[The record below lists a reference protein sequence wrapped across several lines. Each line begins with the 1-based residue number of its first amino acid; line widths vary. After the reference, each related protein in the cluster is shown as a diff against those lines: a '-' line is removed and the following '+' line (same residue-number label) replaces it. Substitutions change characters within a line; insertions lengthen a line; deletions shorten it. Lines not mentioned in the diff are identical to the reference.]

1 MSEVLFEILRGEI
14 KLNTLYVSDLDG
26 TLLRSDE
33 TTSKYT
39 NEIINSLTERGMIFS
54 YATARSLVTAKK
66 VTKGLTAKIPL
77 IVYNGAFVI
86 DNISE
91 KLLIENYFENAVESL
106 LEDLFHN
113 EVYPIVYAFINDEE
127 KFSFV
132 PELCT
137 KGMNVFINSRKGD
150 IRTNAV
156 KTVNDL
162 KSGKIFYITCI
173 DEPQKLEPLYKKY
186 QHDFHCIYQE
196 DIYSKEQWLEIMPKE
211 TSKSN
216 AIKHLQALMRCE
228 RLVVFGDGKND
239 IDMFLLANEG
249 YAVQNAHDDLKKYA
263 TAIIPSNDNDGVAK
277 WLEHNYNRVNS
288 DVYERKEKIGNLKK
302 FHEVDKNT

>member
-1 MSEVLFEILRGEI
+1 M
-14 KLNTLYVSDLDG
+14 NTLYVSDLDG
-26 TLLRSDE
+26 TLLRSNE
-33 TTSKYT
+33 ITSEYT
-39 NEIINSLTERGMIFS
+39 NRIINNLTERGIIFS
-54 YATARSLVTAKK
+54 YATARSLITAKK

-86 DNISE
+86 DNNTE
-91 KLLIENYFENAVESL
+91 KILIENYFDNAVFNL
-106 LEDLFHN
+106 LDDLFHN

-132 PELCT
+132 PELST
-137 KGMNVFINSRKGD
+137 SGMNIFIDSRKGD

-156 KTVNDL
+156 KTVEDL

-173 DEPQKLEPLYKKY
+173 DEPKKLEPLYEKY
-186 QHDFHCIYQE
+186 KHDYHCVYQE

-216 AIKHLQALMRCE
+216 AIKQLQSLLNCE
-228 RLVVFGDGKND
+228 KLVVFGDGKND
-239 IDMFLLANEG
+239 IDMFQLADEG

-263 TAIIPSNDNDGVAK
+263 SAIIPSNDDDGVAK
-277 WLEHNYNRVNS
+277 WLEYNCKLS
-288 DVYERKEKIGNLKK
+288 DLFE
-302 FHEVDKNT
+302 

>member
-1 MSEVLFEILRGEI
+1 M
-14 KLNTLYVSDLDG
+14 NTLYVSDLDG
-26 TLLRSDE
+26 TLLRSNE
-33 TTSKYT
+33 ITSEYT
-39 NEIINSLTERGMIFS
+39 NRIINSLTEKGMIFS
-54 YATARSLVTAKK
+54 YATARSLITAKK
-66 VTKGLTAKIPL
+66 VTAGLTAKIPL

-91 KLLIENYFENAVESL
+91 ELLIENYFDNAVESL
-106 LEDLFHN
+106 LEELFYN
-113 EVYPIVYAFINDEE
+113 EVYPIVYAFINNEE

-137 KGMNVFINSRKGD
+137 QGMNAFIDSRKGD

-156 KTVNDL
+156 KTADDL

-173 DEPQKLEPLYKKY
+173 DEPKKLEPLYEKY
-186 QHDFHCIYQE
+186 KYDFHCVYQE
-196 DIYSKEQWLEIMPKE
+196 DIYSKAQWLEIMPKE

-216 AIKHLQALMRCE
+216 AIKQLQALMKCE

-239 IDMFLLANEG
+239 IDMFQLADEG

-263 TAIIPSNDNDGVAK
+263 TAIIPSNDDDGVAK
-277 WLEHNYNRVNS
+277 WLEHNYNC
-288 DVYERKEKIGNLKK
+288 DV
-302 FHEVDKNT
+302 

>member
-1 MSEVLFEILRGEI
+1 M
-14 KLNTLYVSDLDG
+14 NTLYVSDLDG
-26 TLLRSDE
+26 TLLRSNE
-33 TTSKYT
+33 ITSEYT
-39 NEIINSLTERGMIFS
+39 NRIINSLTEREMIFS
-54 YATARSLVTAKK
+54 YATARSLITTKK

-77 IVYNGAFVI
+77 IVYNGAFVV

-91 KLLIENYFENAVESL
+91 EILIENYFDNTVENL
-106 LEDLFHN
+106 LEDLFNN
-113 EVYPIVYAFINDEE
+113 EVYPIVYSYINDKE

-137 KGMNVFINSRKGD
+137 QGMNVFINSRKGD

-173 DEPQKLEPLYKKY
+173 DYPKKLEPLYEKY
-186 QHDFHCIYQE
+186 RNNFHCVYQK
-196 DIYSKEQWLEIMPKE
+196 DIYSGEQWLEIMPKE

-216 AIKHLQALMRCE
+216 AIKQLQALINCD

-239 IDMFLLANEG
+239 IDMFQVADEG
-249 YAVQNAHDDLKKYA
+249 YAVQNAHVDLKKYA
-263 TAIIPSNDNDGVAK
+263 TAIIPSNDDDGVAN
-277 WLEHNYNRVNS
+277 WLEHNFNC
-288 DVYERKEKIGNLKK
+288 K
-302 FHEVDKNT
+302 F